1 MTIGLLKLR
10 VLAARFLEQ
19 FTFCPNAKSCA
30 YGCRSANS
38 SEPWRYMPAVSGLS
52 GPERI
57 PGRTGSCRFK
67 KQHNLVPATAKCH
80 ACCSKQKKWRS
91 VKRRSAH
98 AFPGGNIY
106 KTHHA
111 STAFLFT
118 RTIL

>member
-30 YGCRSANS
+30 YGCRPANS

-57 PGRTGSCRFK
+57 PGQQEVVDLKAIQPVS
-67 KQHNLVPATAKCH
+67 ATAKCL
-80 ACCSKQKKWRS
+80 ACFSKQKKWRFL
-91 VKRRSAH
+91 KRRSAH

-106 KTHHA
+106 
-111 STAFLFT
+111 
-118 RTIL
+118 